1 MECESITIHKK
12 ITNMKKK
19 KNKTEKALALTAALK
34 ANVEFLKEKGQEVEF
49 VKTLDMTVRK
59 LIKQEKEIGILKT
72 KIKIKKDL
80 LEQEKAQT
88 QELVKNAKKIL
99 KNYPEIKLN
108 NTKNDQK
115 KPTEK
120 VNENNSE
127 SIITL

>member
-1 MECESITIHKK
+1 
-12 ITNMKKK
+12 MKKK